1 MADPVTDQPS
11 KQEPDQEEVVVDQ
24 VVEQEAGGD
33 VVKSSSWWGVSSLSS
48 YLTSP
53 HLLESGINNVASS
66 VAQVES
72 STIMIQV

>member
-11 KQEPDQEEVVVDQ
+11 KQEPDQEEE

-33 VVKSSSWWGVSSLSS
+33 VVKSTSWWGVSSLSS

-72 STIMIQV
+72 STIMI

>member
-11 KQEPDQEEVVVDQ
+11 KQEPDQEEE

-33 VVKSSSWWGVSSLSS
+33 VVKSTSWWGVSSLSS

>member
-1 MADPVTDQPS
+1 MAGPVTDQPS
-11 KQEPDQEEVVVDQ
+11 KKEPDQEEE

-33 VVKSSSWWGVSSLSS
+33 VVKSTSWWGVSSLSS

>member
-11 KQEPDQEEVVVDQ
+11 KQEPDQEEE

>member
-11 KQEPDQEEVVVDQ
+11 KQEPDQEEEVVD
-24 VVEQEAGGD
+24 QEAGGD
-33 VVKSSSWWGVSSLSS
+33 VVKSTSWWGVSSLSS

-72 STIMIQV
+72 STILIQV

>member
-11 KQEPDQEEVVVDQ
+11 KQEPDQEEEVVDQ

-72 STIMIQV
+72 STILIQV